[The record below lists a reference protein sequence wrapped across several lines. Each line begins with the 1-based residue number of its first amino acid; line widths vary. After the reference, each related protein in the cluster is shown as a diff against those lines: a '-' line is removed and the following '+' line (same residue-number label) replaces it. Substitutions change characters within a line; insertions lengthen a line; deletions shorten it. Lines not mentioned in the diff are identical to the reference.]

1 MKKILNE
8 TETNC
13 YLSSIKI
20 FFMIIKYKSLSKKE
34 INYKF
39 LIIRKKL
46 EIFITL
52 NQNISTYTFSISI
65 QIFSTFN
72 YKLLYAILP
81 ATTRSLFHTHSYLNK
96 TFTYA
101 YPHIYTISF

>member
-1 MKKILNE
+1 MKKKKLKE

-39 LIIRKKL
+39 LIIRKKP

-52 NQNISTYTFSISI
+52 NQNKSTYTFSISI
-65 QIFSTFN
+65 QYFQHLTINFYMQF
-72 YKLLYAILP
+72 YRQQQELYFIP
-81 ATTRSLFHTHSYLNK
+81 I
-96 TFTYA
+96 
-101 YPHIYTISF
+101 HI